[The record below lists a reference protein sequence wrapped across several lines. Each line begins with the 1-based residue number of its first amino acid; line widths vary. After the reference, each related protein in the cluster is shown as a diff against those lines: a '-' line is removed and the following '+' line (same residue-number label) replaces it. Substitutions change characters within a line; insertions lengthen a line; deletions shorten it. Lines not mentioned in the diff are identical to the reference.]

1 MWPISLGTLVTRAMS
16 PEGTLFLPSPIAT
29 AKTTN
34 RAMKTTPK
42 KTSPKRCAP
51 FEPPRRL
58 PPFFWAAVFLA
69 PPPRLFRPDLAPTAR
84 QHSGTNSKKP
94 EGSRGGGLGGAFR
107 VAQPDGERQDR
118 RQAFVRVAR
127 DPQRGGLL
135 APFVERSL
143 DLLGEHAGA
152 SRVELD
158 PGHGQF
164 AAAELD
170 AARARQPE
178 FDPR

>member
-42 KTSPKRCAP
+42 KTSPNRCAP

-58 PPFFWAAVFLA
+58 PPVFWAAGFLA

-94 EGSRGGGLGGAFR
+94 EGSRRGRLGGALG
-107 VAQPDGERQDR
+107 VAKPGGQRQNS
-118 RQAFVRVAR
+118 RQAFARVAR
-127 DPQRGGLL
+127 DPQRGGRL
-135 APFVERSL
+135 APFVEPSL
-143 DLLGEHAGA
+143 DLLGEHARPG
-152 SRVELD
+152 RVDLD

-164 AAAELD
+164 AA
-170 AARARQPE
+170 
-178 FDPR
+178 

>member
-16 PEGTLFLPSPIAT
+16 PDGTLFLPRPCAT
-29 AKTTN
+29 AKTTK

-42 KTSPKRCAP
+42 KIRPKRCAP
-51 FEPPRRL
+51 FDPPRGL
-58 PPFFWAAVFLA
+58 SLFWAAGFLA
-69 PPPRLFRPDLAPTAR
+69 PLPRLFLPDLAPTAR
-84 QHSGTNSKKP
+84 QHSGTNSEKP
-94 EGSRGGGLGGAFR
+94 EGSGGGGLGGALG
-107 VAQPDGERQDR
+107 VAKPGGKRQNR

-152 SRVELD
+152 GRVQFH

-170 AARARQPE
+170 R
-178 FDPR
+178 PRPRH